1 MRLKKPYRV
10 SLTFVVQHKNS
21 SQLEGLGNCIQAIN
35 ASGQITVTAGTLEIV
50 FDIITVEVV
59 GTTLQVMILL
69 MTNLLFS
76 LLQNFSHILMDLTF

>member
-50 FDIITVEVV
+50 FDLITVEVV

-76 LLQNFSHILMDLTF
+76 V

>member
-1 MRLKKPYRV
+1 
-10 SLTFVVQHKNS
+10 VVQHKNS

-50 FDIITVEVV
+50 FDLITVEVV